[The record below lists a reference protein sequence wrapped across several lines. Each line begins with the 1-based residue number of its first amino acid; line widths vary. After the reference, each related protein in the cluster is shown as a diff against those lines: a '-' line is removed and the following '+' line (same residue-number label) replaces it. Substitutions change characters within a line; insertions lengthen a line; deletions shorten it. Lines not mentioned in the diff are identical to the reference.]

1 MVLWVPTGLRGSDLV
16 QLRVEHHLLH
26 KALCRALLPVTFLS
40 FFWRSWELSLQKGCG
55 CRGACI
61 NRGMLMCMVGCLKEA
76 VWEMNR
82 EFRSLLCLCGCIAA
96 VRLQRLKLGERGGLP
111 PLTDGRALGWG
122 LGSGWLSSWW
132 FSRLSPW
139 RDVRELWASVQ
150 GVIFFGGRLRD
161 AVWGGFCGSCVFSLP
176 SERSQS
182 GRDAVRPYS
191 NAWIST
197 APRSLSLQDPSF
209 INLNWQIHPSET
221 CFLPI
226 TAASVCLIS
235 QVLVLPNRSSQ
246 DL

>member
-150 GVIFFGGRLRD
+150 GVIFLGVGWGMLFGVGSVE
-161 AVWGGFCGSCVFSLP
+161 AVFFPFLL
-176 SERSQS
+176 
-182 GRDAVRPYS
+182 
-191 NAWIST
+191 NA
-197 APRSLSLQDPSF
+197 LSLAEMQCVRTVMHEFPR
-209 INLNWQIHPSET
+209 
-221 CFLPI
+221 LPG
-226 TAASVCLIS
+226 VCPYKTPHL
-235 QVLVLPNRSSQ
+235 
-246 DL
+246 

>member
-122 LGSGWLSSWW
+122 LGLGQADWAAGGSPGCHPEEMWGNCGPLCRVWFFWVGWGML
-132 FSRLSPW
+132 FG
-139 RDVRELWASVQ
+139 VGSVEA
-150 GVIFFGGRLRD
+150 VFFPFL
-161 AVWGGFCGSCVFSLP
+161 L
-176 SERSQS
+176 
-182 GRDAVRPYS
+182 
-191 NAWIST
+191 NA
-197 APRSLSLQDPSF
+197 LSLAEMQCVRTVMHEFPR
-209 INLNWQIHPSET
+209 
-221 CFLPI
+221 LPG
-226 TAASVCLIS
+226 VCPYKTPHL
-235 QVLVLPNRSSQ
+235 
-246 DL
+246 

>member
-26 KALCRALLPVTFLS
+26 KALCRAFLPVTFLS

-150 GVIFFGGRLRD
+150 GVIFLGVGWGMLFGVGSVE
-161 AVWGGFCGSCVFSLP
+161 AVFFPFLL
-176 SERSQS
+176 
-182 GRDAVRPYS
+182 
-191 NAWIST
+191 NA
-197 APRSLSLQDPSF
+197 LSLAEMQCVRTVMHEFPR
-209 INLNWQIHPSET
+209 
-221 CFLPI
+221 LPG
-226 TAASVCLIS
+226 VCPYKTPHL
-235 QVLVLPNRSSQ
+235 
-246 DL
+246 